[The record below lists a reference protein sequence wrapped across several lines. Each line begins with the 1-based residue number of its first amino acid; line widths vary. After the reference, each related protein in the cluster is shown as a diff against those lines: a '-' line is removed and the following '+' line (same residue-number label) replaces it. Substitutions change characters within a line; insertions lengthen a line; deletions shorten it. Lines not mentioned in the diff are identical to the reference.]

1 MEINKHPSG
10 IESYNFT
17 IRRDNFI
24 KLLSSVIEN
33 NSSYEWWLP
42 VKSGE
47 WIKLTVEENKCVM
60 Y

>member
-1 MEINKHPSG
+1 MEITKHPSG
-10 IESYNFT
+10 RESYNFT

-47 WIKLTVEENKCVM
+47 WIKLTVEENK
-60 Y
+60 